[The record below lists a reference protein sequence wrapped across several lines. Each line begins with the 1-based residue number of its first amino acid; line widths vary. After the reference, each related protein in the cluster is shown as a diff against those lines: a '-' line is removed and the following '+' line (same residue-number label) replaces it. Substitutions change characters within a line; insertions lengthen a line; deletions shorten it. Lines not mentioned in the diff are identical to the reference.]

1 MKKQDSEKAI
11 RYLCTEWA
19 KLRGIQVPP
28 VEQPSF
34 TDFLS
39 WVRQN
44 YGPYLNFRTTG
55 SVADQVEAWFDDEFK
70 QNWRN

>member
-11 RYLCTEWA
+11 RHLCSAWA
-19 KLRGIQVPP
+19 QLRGIQIST

-34 TDFLS
+34 ADFLS

-44 YGPYLNFRTTG
+44 YGQTLDFRTTG
-55 SVADQVEAWFDDEFK
+55 SVADQVEA
-70 QNWRN
+70 

>member
-11 RYLCTEWA
+11 RYLCSEWA
-19 KLRGIQVPP
+19 KLQGIQIPP

-44 YGPYLNFRTTG
+44 YGQYLDFRTTG
-55 SVADQVEAWFDDEFK
+55 SVADQVEAWFDSEFK